1 VGEKSK
7 SRSKRGGEQSDAP
20 PKRGIAGAGATMDP
34 LDIAGDQECD
44 EAKRGEP
51 RYVPA
56 PGVPVSNE
64 QYEWLKRKAK
74 SVRVPPSEHSQED
87 PSGKRKR

>member
-7 SRSKRGGEQSDAP
+7 SRSKRDGEPSDAQ
-20 PKRGIAGAGATMDP
+20 PKRGVAGPGATMDP
-34 LDIAGDQECD
+34 MNTAGDQESD
-44 EAKRGEP
+44 EAKRGET
-51 RYVPA
+51 RHAPA
-56 PGVPVSNE
+56 PGIPMSNE

-74 SVRVPPSEHSQED
+74 SVRMPPSEHSQED